1 VTSVFASTAGPRGHT
16 GQDSGLSRRSLP
28 PLSRFKDTV
37 TVSIQQHFVSVC
49 PSAY

>member
-1 VTSVFASTAGPRGHT
+1 MTSVWASTAGPRGHT
-16 GQDSGLSRRSLP
+16 GKTPVYPGAP
-28 PLSRFKDTV
+28 CPRFKDTV